1 MNNQIVEELEEHQ
14 DLSIKPIVTFG
25 VLTDIQ
31 YADVEDGKSYD
42 GKRNRY
48 YRNSLNLVK
57 EAVSNWKNYEQLN
70 QTKLKFIIQLGD
82 LVDGKAKAIDD
93 SIPSV
98 SRVTKE
104 LNDMFV
110 GQPNDSNDRPKLL
123 HIWGNHEM
131 YNFKRAD
138 LVNLELNTSK
148 FLNQKE
154 SIERKSNFF
163 AYEITDKLCLICLD
177 YYEFSAIGYDE
188 NDEIYKKALA
198 FLMTHNKNQDLN
210 SVEGLRGHAQR
221 FSKFNGSL
229 SDFQIN
235 WLKNQLNYYKTN
247 NKKVILC
254 GHLPIHAQA
263 SDPMCKKFFDCCL
276 FFYHKTY
283 EILIKLGLAWNS
295 KEVLEL
301 IWSFDHTVI
310 AYFAGYFYL

>member
-14 DLSIKPIVTFG
+14 DLSIKPLVSFG

-57 EAVSNWKNYEQLN
+57 EAVSNWKSYEISN

-82 LVDGKAKAIDD
+82 FVDAKAKAIND
-93 SIPSV
+93 SIPSMH
-98 SRVTKE
+98 RIIRE
-104 LNDMFV
+104 LNNLFE
-110 GQPNDSNDRPKLL
+110 GEPNDTINRPKLL

-131 YNFKRAD
+131 YNFKRVD

-148 FLNQKE
+148 FLNNQE
-154 SIERKSNFF
+154 SIERKSNFYT
-163 AYEITDKLCLICLD
+163 YEITEKLSLICLD

-188 NDEIYKKALA
+188 DDETYKQALA
-198 FLMTHNKNQDLN
+198 YLMTHNKNQDLN

-229 SDFQIN
+229 SEYQLN
-235 WLKNQLNYYKTN
+235 WLKRQLNYCKDN
-247 NKKVILC
+247 NKKVIIC
-254 GHLPIHAQA
+254 GHIPIHAQA
-263 SDPMCKKFFDCCL
+263 SDPMCK
-276 FFYHKTY
+276 
-283 EILIKLGLAWNS
+283 
-295 KEVLEL
+295 
-301 IWSFDHTVI
+301 
-310 AYFAGYFYL
+310 